1 MYISEKKKKNSFNI
15 VRRQRLT
22 KETILEMLP
31 GFLLQGALPKDIR
44 RGQQISPTQENNLVL
59 KVSTETAFR
68 KPSPRLFLP
77 LYLDQ
82 RAQQV
87 HSTEQRLC
95 KGFWEKRR
103 VSRMFPADWWLPLNN
118 IFFYICFRF
127 LDFFFP
133 ILSSLKYKFLWQ
145 SFPNLAHCTKVAL
158 AGLSNGFSPEN
169 RTCFT
174 LNVKPF
180 GSSHLGRGQKAM
192 DGVWGC
198 LLSSL
203 FPSGHQNRQ

>member
-1 MYISEKKKKNSFNI
+1 MSINRKHVITLLFLYPYKQCIFQKKKNSFNI

-95 KGFWEKRR
+95 KGFWEKVQRCRKETGAAWTRSRR
-103 VSRMFPADWWLPLNN
+103 
-118 IFFYICFRF
+118 
-127 LDFFFP
+127 
-133 ILSSLKYKFLWQ
+133 
-145 SFPNLAHCTKVAL
+145 
-158 AGLSNGFSPEN
+158 E
-169 RTCFT
+169 T
-174 LNVKPF
+174 LTTNQVREKPRSVHSISQQ
-180 GSSHLGRGQKAM
+180 GSDDLGKM
-192 DGVWGC
+192 I
-198 LLSSL
+198 
-203 FPSGHQNRQ
+203 